1 MKKEYVKPLT
11 DALQI
16 DVRYGVLE
24 DENSGIAGGGSSLG
38 KSTNFEAEDG
48 ESKPFKSVNLWSD
61 DDNNEED

>member
-24 DENSGIAGGGSSLG
+24 DENSGIAGGESSLG
-38 KSTNFEAEDG
+38 KSTDFESEETG
-48 ESKPFKSVNLWSD
+48 SEPIKSVNLWSD
-61 DDNNEED
+61 EEEKED

>member
-1 MKKEYVKPLT
+1 MKKEYVKPVT

-38 KSTNFEAEDG
+38 KSTNFDNEDSTS
-48 ESKPFKSVNLWSD
+48 EPLKSVNLWSD
-61 DDNNEED
+61 DEDQED

>member
-24 DENSGIAGGGSSLG
+24 EEMSGIASGEHSLG
-38 KSTNFEAEDG
+38 KSTDFEAEDG
-48 ESKPFKSVNLWSD
+48 ESKPLKSMNLWSD
-61 DDNNEED
+61 DEINEED

>member
-24 DENSGIAGGGSSLG
+24 DDMSGIVNGDASLG
-38 KSTNFEAEDG
+38 KSTNFEAEYG
-48 ESKPFKSVNLWSD
+48 ESKPLKSMNLWSD
-61 DDNNEED
+61 DEINEED

>member
-38 KSTNFEAEDG
+38 KSTDFESEETG
-48 ESKPFKSVNLWSD
+48 SEPLKSVNLWSD
-61 DDNNEED
+61 DEEQEN